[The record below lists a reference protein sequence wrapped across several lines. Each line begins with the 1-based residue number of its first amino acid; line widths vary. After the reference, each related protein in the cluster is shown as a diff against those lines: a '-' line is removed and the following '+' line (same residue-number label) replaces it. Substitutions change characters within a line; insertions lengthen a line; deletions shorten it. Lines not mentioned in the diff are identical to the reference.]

1 MLSQRSAVA
10 RQRLFSTKTRSRA
23 CPVVC
28 QAGFIPI
35 HKRRVPAP
43 PVDAVDAAVLDG
55 PGLLPAETDAPG
67 ATLHAPAAAGMTVLD
82 VNGPIGGKRAN
93 KTWIEEALVVDDE
106 PDYAKASITDIA
118 RGRTGWLIAF
128 GIGLLLAALVV
139 EQFEEV
145 LEGHVELSFFVPL
158 IMGHGGNTGSQAVT
172 TVIRCGGK
180 TRMAF

>member
-1 MLSQRSAVA
+1 M
-10 RQRLFSTKTRSRA
+10 
-23 CPVVC
+23 
-28 QAGFIPI
+28 
-35 HKRRVPAP
+35 
-43 PVDAVDAAVLDG
+43 
-55 PGLLPAETDAPG
+55 
-67 ATLHAPAAAGMTVLD
+67 
-82 VNGPIGGKRAN
+82 NGPIGGKRAN

-145 LEGHVELSFFVPL
+145 LEEHVELSFFVPL